1 MQSYIYITLP
11 IIIVCF
17 FLLCYVLQEIQHV
30 PTSFPATFSSDPENK
45 LKNRY
50 TNIVSCKYFTYM
62 QEGKKKTQITHFAY
76 YHLLRARRALSMLSK
91 YDMCN
96 ISYFISK
103 SISVFVCIWEKNA
116 ASTLVHLSTIH
127 VVYMNPYD
135 QQLNFNSICQVKEN
149 KLGDWFMVVQ
159 ISRIVFLA
167 SKQCEKSSM
176 QSGIVMIILQSQA
189 FWILSK
195 VLLFD

>member
-50 TNIVSCKYFTYM
+50 TNIVSCKYFT
-62 QEGKKKTQITHFAY
+62 QEGKKNSQITHFAY
-76 YHLLRARRALSMLSK
+76 CHLLRARRALSMPSK
-91 YDMCN
+91 YDLCN

-127 VVYMNPYD
+127 VVYMNPYYK
-135 QQLNFNSICQVKEN
+135 QLNFKSICKVKGN

-167 SKQCEKSSM
+167 SKEKEKSSI
-176 QSGIVMIILQSQA
+176 QSGIEMIILQSKA